1 MDGKYGDKEPL
12 EGKKGDKGDKGDK
25 GEKGPF
31 DDKGDKFPK
40 GDKGDKG
47 SKEKGD
53 ADGKEADDKGDKF
66 PKGDK
71 GPKGAKGPMDAKIAK
86 AKGAKE
92 HGKAVLGS
100 KLGKGAKG
108 AKLYGKGKKKAI
120 SRSTRAGLHF
130 PVGRIHRICKERMTA
145 KTRVGATCAVFASAI
160 LEYLTAEVMELAGN
174 ECKNKFKK
182 KRISPR
188 HLQCA
193 IRGDEEL
200 DFLIKATIAGG
211 GVLPKPIPPQLLPGY
226 KKKKKA

>member
-1 MDGKYGDKEPL
+1 MI
-12 EGKKGDKGDKGDK
+12 
-25 GEKGPF
+25 
-31 DDKGDKFPK
+31 
-40 GDKGDKG
+40 
-47 SKEKGD
+47 S
-53 ADGKEADDKGDKF
+53 
-66 PKGDK
+66 
-71 GPKGAKGPMDAKIAK
+71 K

-108 AKLYGKGKKKAI
+108 SKLYGKGKKKAL
-120 SRSTRAGLHF
+120 SKSQRAGLHF
-130 PVGRIHRICKERMTA
+130 PVGRIHRLCKERMTA
-145 KTRVGATCAVFASAI
+145 KTRVGGTCAIFAAAI

-211 GVLPKPIPPQLLPGY
+211 GVLPTPIPPQLLP
-226 KKKKKA
+226 KKKKKQQDA